1 MHASAPVDPHPSDW
15 VISMRQESAID
26 YLPSLNAGRSG
37 ARPGH
42 DSWVLFTVDTDTDW
56 LSGDHGPWD
65 MDTQKLKKK
74 KESRLT
80 QSLKAYADRV
90 RVLQQVFWGWEL
102 TYDTSGS
109 LYFVLW
115 TTWRRSNWMYS
126 CCLPRTRDDT
136 SYLPTLTLLITVRSG
151 HVCVVWTMEE

>member
-26 YLPSLNAGRSG
+26 YLPSLNPGRSG

-74 KESRLT
+74 KKSRLT
-80 QSLKAYADRV
+80 QSLKPMPTEYGCYNR
-90 RVLQQVFWGWEL
+90 FFG

-115 TTWRRSNWMYS
+115 TTWRRSDWMYS

-136 SYLPTLTLLITVRSG
+136 SYLPTLTLLITVRAG

>member
-1 MHASAPVDPHPSDW
+1 
-15 VISMRQESAID
+15 MRQESAID

-74 KESRLT
+74 KRKST
-80 QSLKAYADRV
+80 NSKPKSLCRPSTGV
-90 RVLQQVFWGWEL
+90 
-102 TYDTSGS
+102 
-109 LYFVLW
+109 
-115 TTWRRSNWMYS
+115 TTGFLGVGTN
-126 CCLPRTRDDT
+126 L
-136 SYLPTLTLLITVRSG
+136 
-151 HVCVVWTMEE
+151 